1 MKGLAEQEFPRNFS
15 RHWPLMMNVHEASLR
30 TLVDRYESDPRLA
43 AELRRRFVR
52 HTERLTHRYPQAYF
66 ELGRKTTE
74 AVEALADRSFVACA
88 RLEKGRFPFQGRTPF
103 SCYVEEE
110 FEDSPIRYH
119 SFYAKLSIARE
130 LLRDDYAANIRR
142 DPVLRWK
149 DQLHREIGRIL
160 EAKAV
165 PVDTGPGGHRRW
177 TMPGLRPVLRH
188 PEVVSRLAGVTD
200 TEEGVV
206 RALQLLGQPI
216 SHSRLSNLLAEVL
229 PRPSVHEPEHADPDH
244 ADLHRTVLQAWSE
257 IGEAEKQLVAAL
269 ARGDSYDLLIER
281 VPEFSNRV
289 AVSRAVKRVSEHFVN
304 RISTAMGVDSQ
315 VSETPKTLMEH
326 VLLVLWPIVSG
337 ES

>member
-1 MKGLAEQEFPRNFS
+1 
-15 RHWPLMMNVHEASLR
+15 MMNVHEASLR
-30 TLVDRYESDPRLA
+30 TLVDRCETDHLLA

-52 HTERLTHRYPQAYF
+52 HTDRLTRRYPRAYF
-66 ELGRKTTE
+66 ELGRKTSE
-74 AVEALADRSFVACA
+74 AVEALADRSFVVCA
-88 RLEKGRFPFQGRTPF
+88 RVQKGRFPFQGRTPF
-103 SCYVEEE
+103 SCYVEED

-165 PVDTGPGGHRRW
+165 PMDAGPGGHRRW
-177 TMPGLRPVLRH
+177 TMPGLRPVLQQQ
-188 PEVVSRLAGVTD
+188 EVVSRLAGVTD
-200 TEEGVV
+200 TEQAVV
-206 RALQLLGQPI
+206 RALELLGQPI

-229 PRPSVHEPEHADPDH
+229 PRPSTHEPDEPAPDH
-244 ADLHRTVLQAWSE
+244 ADLRRAVLQAWSE
-257 IGEAEKQLVAAL
+257 LGEPERQLVAAL
-269 ARGDSYDLLIER
+269 ARGDSYDVLIEQ
-281 VPEFSNRV
+281 VPEFSSRV
-289 AVSRAVKRVSEHFVN
+289 AVSRAVKRVSEHFVD
-304 RISTAMGVDSQ
+304 RIAQAMRVDPQ

-326 VLLVLWPIVSG
+326 VLLVLWPIVTG